1 MLSAEAQCLFAVL
14 ALQWDATWA
23 ASSATQVRLA
33 VSRLCRSQLCL
44 CQASAKQLTHGGM
57 LAPHPCFS
65 MPVPYTAGRMGL
77 MGNLTPGQIV
87 EQVVAAR
94 RLLWE
99 EDVAAGVTKHITPI
113 T

>member
-1 MLSAEAQCLFAVL
+1 
-14 ALQWDATWA
+14 
-23 ASSATQVRLA
+23 
-33 VSRLCRSQLCL
+33 
-44 CQASAKQLTHGGM
+44 
-57 LAPHPCFS
+57 
-65 MPVPYTAGRMGL
+65 MGL

-99 EDVAAGVTKHITPI
+99 EDVAAGVQRHITPI

>member
-1 MLSAEAQCLFAVL
+1 
-14 ALQWDATWA
+14 
-23 ASSATQVRLA
+23 
-33 VSRLCRSQLCL
+33 
-44 CQASAKQLTHGGM
+44 
-57 LAPHPCFS
+57 
-65 MPVPYTAGRMGL
+65 